1 MNIMKYKTSN
11 LSLLFIG
18 AATIIGNLFG
28 TFTSAYP
35 TWLKLLYGICIYAS
49 LVYFPYNKIQPRFQ
63 TFGKYTKAIL
73 WLILI
78 LSIFE
83 IIKGIFVE
91 NILSGNQYMT
101 LFFNPTFAPIF
112 YNVLFLFYGEK
123 KNITFLKKIVY
134 INIIAIVIGLC
145 FHSIDLRIVL
155 IACSL
160 YPIMNNKYKI
170 AVFILIVICLY
181 VNFINQDLLGGGKRK
196 LLIIIGVSFAAY
208 ICVYVLK
215 KQFFIKILALLLCL
229 SPLVTL
235 YNSIFQTED
244 SFFVK
249 AGEYIS
255 GNSTQ
260 TAISINDTRTF
271 LYKELAEDLSHNNS
285 WLLGKSAYSSYYSAY
300 FEINGSDS
308 KNRAGSEVTIL
319 NYILRGGIIYA
330 ILWTLLLFISIK
342 NAIYKSQ
349 NKWLKF
355 VGINLAGFYFNSFM
369 GDFSGFDL
377 TTTSI
382 WILAGLSLNNQWLN
396 IKDQQIK
403 ILY

>member
-1 MNIMKYKTSN
+1 MKYNTSN
-11 LSLLFIG
+11 LSLFFIG

-49 LVYFPYNKIQPRFQ
+49 LVYFPYNKIQSRFQ

-83 IIKGIFVE
+83 IIKGVFVE

-123 KNITFLKKIVY
+123 KNIIFLKKIVY
-134 INIIAIVIGLC
+134 INIIAIVIGLY

-160 YPIMNNKYKI
+160 YPIMNRKHKI
-170 AVFILIVICLY
+170 ITLILIAICLY
-181 VNFINQDLLGGGKRK
+181 ANFGNPDLLGGGKRK
-196 LLIIIGVSFAAY
+196 LLVIIGISFTAY
-208 ICVYVLK
+208 IFVYIIK
-215 KQFFIKILALLLCL
+215 KQLFIKILTLIFCL
-229 SPLVTL
+229 SPLFIL
-235 YNSIFQTED
+235 YNSILQKGD
-244 SFFVK
+244 SIFVK
-249 AGEYIS
+249 AGEYIT
-255 GNSTQ
+255 GNSTK
-260 TAISINDTRTF
+260 TTISVDDTRTF
-271 LYKELAEDLSHNNS
+271 LYKELAEDLSYNNS
-285 WLLGKSAYSSYYSAY
+285 WLLGKSAYSSYYSSY
-300 FEINGSDS
+300 FETNGSDS
-308 KNRAGSEVTIL
+308 QNRTGSEVTIL

-349 NKWLKF
+349 SKWLKYIA
-355 VGINLAGFYFNSFM
+355 INLAGFYLNSFM
-369 GDFSGFDL
+369 GDFNGFDL
-377 TTTSI
+377 TTISI
-382 WILAGLSLNNQWLN
+382 WILAGLNLNNQWIN

-403 ILY
+403 TLYQ